1 VFFLGAAGFRG
12 GWTAVAIA
20 AVVIG
25 IALPGALALLVLAN
39 RRHGN
44 NYWPATMPVWALQQ
58 AGASM
63 RSGLQPESEL
73 LGHVSLGQQ
82 QVIWTPHAG
91 AARVGAT
98 QLAWPVAGASVTRIR
113 GILSPGHLRVVDAQ
127 GRTADV
133 WVRDPRDLARRLAG

>member
-1 VFFLGAAGFRG
+1 VLFLAAAGFRG

-20 AVVIG
+20 ADVIG
-25 IALPGALALLVLAN
+25 IALPGALALLVLAG
-39 RRHGN
+39 RRHGD
-44 NYWPATMPVWALQQ
+44 NYWPATMPVWAVQQ
-58 AGASM
+58 AGAPL

-98 QLAWPVAGASVTRIR
+98 QLTWPVAGASVTRIR
-113 GILSPGHLRVVDAQ
+113 GTLPAGHLRVVNAQ
-127 GRTADV
+127 GQEADV
-133 WVRDPRDLARRLAG
+133 